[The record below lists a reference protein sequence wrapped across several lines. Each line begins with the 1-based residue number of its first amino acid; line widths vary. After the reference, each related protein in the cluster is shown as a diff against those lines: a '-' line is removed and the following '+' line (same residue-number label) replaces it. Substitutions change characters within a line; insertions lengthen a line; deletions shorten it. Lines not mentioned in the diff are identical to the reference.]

1 MKCTNEPELSCDI
14 QPLDRR
20 SVNLFQISIMSLFA
34 LCATGELAEV
44 RAALERGE
52 DVNERERFNTT
63 MLMYAT
69 LVEGKIPLLKLLL
82 EQPTIEVN
90 LAAAGQGFTAL
101 HMAVVDGKIEA
112 MTVLLMDPRVDVN
125 CKTSERETPLIFAA
139 KEAERFDKLQLLLA
153 DERVDVN
160 CAAVYPGIAGE
171 FTALM
176 VATAQY
182 NLKAVKLLLDDERV
196 DVNWFSSNDFTALH
210 LPTAFKDVK
219 NGILEL
225 FLSHPRVDVNCRRGS
240 DGATVLHNAVHNSN
254 VEAVRLILDEPR
266 FTSHNTLEEN
276 EGTSALGL
284 AAIKGHWEMLKDLVQ
299 HPKVDLALSGL
310 GPDDLIR

>member
-14 QPLDRR
+14 QPLSWR

-44 RAALERGE
+44 KAALERGA

-69 LVEGKIPLLKLLL
+69 QVGKIPLLKLLL

-90 LAAAGQGFTAL
+90 VGAGDEGFTAL
-101 HMAVVDGKIEA
+101 HLAVGEGEIEA
-112 MTVLLMDPRVDVN
+112 VKVLLMDPRVDVN
-125 CKTSERETPLIFAA
+125 CKTSEGETPLIFAA
-139 KEAERFDKLQLLLA
+139 KQARRFDKLQLLLA

-160 CAAVYPGIAGE
+160 CAAVYPGLEGQY
-171 FTALM
+171 TALM
-176 VATAQY
+176 LATANY
-182 NLKAVKLLLDDERV
+182 NLKAVKLLLDHERV
-196 DVNWFSSNDFTALH
+196 EVNWFNSNDCTALH
-210 LPTAFKDVK
+210 LPTAFKNKDVQ

-225 FLSHPRVDVNCRRGS
+225 FLSHPRVDVNYRGS
-240 DGATVLHNAVHNSN
+240 DGATVLHNAVHNNN
-254 VEAVRLILDEPR
+254 VEAVRMILEEPR

-276 EGTSALGL
+276 EGISALAL
-284 AAIKGHWEMLKDLVQ
+284 AAIKGHWETLKELVQ
-299 HPKVDLALSGL
+299 HTKVDFALSGL
-310 GPDDLIR
+310 GLDDLIR